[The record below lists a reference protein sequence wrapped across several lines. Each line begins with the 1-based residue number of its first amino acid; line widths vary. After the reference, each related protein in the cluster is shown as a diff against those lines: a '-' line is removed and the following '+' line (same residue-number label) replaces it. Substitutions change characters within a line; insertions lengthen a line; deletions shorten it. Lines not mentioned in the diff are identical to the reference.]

1 MGKFKDLD
9 IQQHNVDPAKS
20 RRGKNARNRGNSFER
35 EVAAKLNG
43 RRVGWAGGPTDV
55 STGVYDVQCKVGG
68 SYPERIDRWLR
79 GVPFRYE
86 KLRAVVLG
94 DSPGAGTKRRALI
107 VFDFEE
113 FVDFFGDTETTE

>member
-1 MGKFKDLD
+1 MMGKMKDLA

-20 RRGKNARNRGNSFER
+20 RRGKNARNRGNAFER
-35 EVAAKLNG
+35 EVAEKLLG
-43 RRVGWAGGPTDV
+43 RRIGWAGGPTDV
-55 STGVYDVQCKVGG
+55 STGLYDVQCKVGG
-68 SYPERIDRWLR
+68 SYPERIDTWLR
-79 GVPFRYE
+79 KVPYRYD

-113 FVDFFGDTETTE
+113 FVEIFGERKTE